1 MANYSSNAFVLIE
14 LETNANRSS
23 LIEMEETT
31 NNGYRYARQDVSKV
45 ERGKKRREK
54 GRRTRSKHRRR
65 DTRND
70 ERGCTYGMTR

>member
-14 LETNANRSS
+14 LETNASRSS

-31 NNGYRYARQDVSKV
+31 NNGYRYARQDLSKG

-54 GRRTRSKHRRR
+54 GRRNTGDEIRETTREAVL
-65 DTRND
+65 T
-70 ERGCTYGMTR
+70 E